1 MPLQPKG
8 VNARLSCSVSC
19 YKIRENHTQYL
30 IRYTIIILG
39 IVINK
44 KTNKNCILHLNTE
57 YNSRENY
64 IQYLDT
70 EYESSELHLKIQ
82 NFSLRRLP
90 EATSQYFISS
100 KIQNILYL
108 SRYKISRRCLGQSS

>member
-1 MPLQPKG
+1 MPG
-8 VNARLSCSVSC
+8 CHAVSC

-70 EYESSELHLKIQ
+70 EYESSELYFKIQ